1 MSEPEIVFLC
11 TGNAARSVM
20 ATVLFRE
27 RATGYL
33 ARGAGTHVVEGQ
45 PMSVRTRTALAGLG
59 LADPLHRS
67 AQLWEVDARRADLV
81 VAMAPEHVQWVRR
94 TMPDMRDRTAT
105 LKRLVTLLGATD
117 SSAPLTERVAGLKLA
132 DIEPEPWEE
141 VVDPGGGEQDVFHA
155 CASELDDLL
164 DRFIDA
170 LGAPRRA

>member
-1 MSEPEIVFLC
+1 
-11 TGNAARSVM
+11 M

-59 LADPLHRS
+59 LADPMHRS

-81 VAMAPEHVQWVRR
+81 VAMAPEHVRWVRR
-94 TMPDMRDRTAT
+94 TMPDITDRTAT
-105 LKRLVTLLGATD
+105 LKRVIPLLGETD
-117 SSAPLTERVAGLKLA
+117 PTAPLPERVAEMKLA

-155 CASELDDLL
+155 CAQELDELL

-170 LGAPRRA
+170 LGAPRRP